1 MRILVTGPLSDRV
14 GLGWRGDLA
23 AGILANLDRID
34 LVEVVAD
41 DWFDEPRSRR
51 RALRTLGRQV
61 PVTLHGVSLGL
72 ASTAPADRRRLD
84 GMARVVEDADPE
96 SWSEHLAFVRGGGIE
111 IGHLAAPPRNASVID
126 GLARNAGL
134 ARRIV
139 GSAPLLENVA
149 SLLDPP
155 GSDLDEPAFL
165 GAAVAAA
172 GGGLLLDLHNLHAN
186 AVNFRFDARAAL
198 ARLPLDRVGL
208 VHLAG
213 GRWIPEPTV
222 DGRPA
227 GRRLLDDHLHPVP
240 DPVYT
245 LLEDLA
251 ARAERPLSVVLE
263 RDGDFPPMEVL
274 LAEIDCAREAIRRG
288 RARRADAARGDAA

>member
-1 MRILVTGPLSDRV
+1 MRVVTGPVRDRV

-41 DWFDEPRSRR
+41 DWFDQPRSRR

-96 SWSEHLAFVRGGGIE
+96 SWTEHLAFVRAGGIE
-111 IGHLAAPPRNASVID
+111 IGHLAAPPRNSAVLE
-126 GLARNAGL
+126 GLARNAAL

-139 GSAPLLENVA
+139 GGAPHLENVA

-165 GAAVAAA
+165 RAAIEAA
-172 GGGLLLDLHNLHAN
+172 GAGLLLDLHNLHAN

-198 ARLPLDRVGL
+198 ARLPLERVGL
-208 VHLAG
+208 VHVAG
-213 GRWIPEPTV
+213 GRWIPEPAA

-227 GRRLLDDHLHPVP
+227 GRRLLDDHVHPVP
-240 DPVYT
+240 DPVYS

-251 ARAERPLSVVLE
+251 ARSPKPLSVVLE
-263 RDGDFPPMEVL
+263 RDGDFPPIETL
-274 LAEIDCAREAIRRG
+274 LAELDRAREALRRG
-288 RARRADAARGDAA
+288 RARRAAAAAGEAA